1 MTEQKHNLP
10 SASPQPTANPVGR
23 PLAFKSV
30 EELQKVIDE
39 YFEWCDNRIKTIWD
53 DKTQTEIAVTNP
65 APYTMSG
72 LARRLGIDRKTL
84 LNYSK
89 KDEFFP
95 TIREARER
103 VHEDVE
109 TRLMGTRNE
118 KGAMF
123 NLKNNFGWKDE
134 TKTDVTTGGKPLPA
148 PLLGGNTASYV
159 VQSNDSDK

>member
-10 SASPQPTANPVGR
+10 SVAPQTAKHPGGR
-23 PLAFKSV
+23 PLAFKSA

-39 YFEWCDNRIKTIWD
+39 YFDWCDNRTKKIWIE
-53 DKTQTEIAVTNP
+53 KTQSEIMVSDP

-72 LARRLGIDRKTL
+72 LARRLGVDRQTI

-89 KDEFFP
+89 KDEFFG
-95 TIREARER
+95 TIREARSR

-148 PLLGGNTASYV
+148 PILGGNTASYV